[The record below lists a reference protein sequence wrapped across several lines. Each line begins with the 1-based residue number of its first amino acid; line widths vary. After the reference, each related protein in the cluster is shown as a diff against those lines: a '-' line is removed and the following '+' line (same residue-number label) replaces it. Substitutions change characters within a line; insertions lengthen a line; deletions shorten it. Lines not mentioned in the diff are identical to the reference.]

1 MGNESSKNTS
11 QETVTISTEDANT
24 IKNLKDQLNSK
35 NKEIQEIKVKT
46 SDAIKKIKEESKK
59 SEQKTSKSEIVTN
72 LPARIIK
79 QDTFGNNFHN
89 GYADGTVKKAT
100 KELRATQR
108 KASVGK

>member
-1 MGNESSKNTS
+1 MSDSKNTS
-11 QETVTISTEDANT
+11 SSQQETVTITTDPKKITELEGKLA
-24 IKNLKDQLNSK
+24 KKDQ
-35 NKEIQEIKVKT
+35 EIQEIKQKT
-46 SDAIKKIKEESKK
+46 SDAIKRIKKESK
-59 SEQKTSKSEIVTN
+59 TPEIVTN

-79 QDTFGNNFHN
+79 QNTFGGHFHN

>member
-1 MGNESSKNTS
+1 LSDSKNTS
-11 QETVTISTEDANT
+11 SSQQETITITTDPKKITELETKLA
-24 IKNLKDQLNSK
+24 KKDQ
-35 NKEIQEIKVKT
+35 EIQEIKQKT
-46 SDAIKKIKEESKK
+46 SDAIKRVKEESK
-59 SEQKTSKSEIVTN
+59 SKPEIVTN

-79 QDTFGNNFHN
+79 QNTFGGHFHN

>member
-1 MGNESSKNTS
+1 MSDNKNTS
-11 QETVTISTEDANT
+11 SSHQETVTITTEDPKRITELEANLA
-24 IKNLKDQLNSK
+24 KKD
-35 NKEIQEIKVKT
+35 QEIKE
-46 SDAIKKIKEESKK
+46 IK
-59 SEQKTSKSEIVTN
+59 QKTSESKIVTN

-79 QDTFGNNFHN
+79 QNTFGGHFHN

>member
-1 MGNESSKNTS
+1 MSDSKNTS
-11 QETVTISTEDANT
+11 SSQQEIVTKEDPKRITELEA
-24 IKNLKDQLNSK
+24 KLAKKDQ
-35 NKEIQEIKVKT
+35 EIQEIKQ
-46 SDAIKKIKEESKK
+46 KK
-59 SEQKTSKSEIVTN
+59 SESEIVTN

-79 QDTFGNNFHN
+79 QNTFGGHFHN

>member
-1 MGNESSKNTS
+1 MGNDST
-11 QETVTISTEDANT
+11 QETVTVSTENPT
-24 IKNLKDQLNSK
+24 KIKELEEKLAAKDQEV
-35 NKEIQEIKVKT
+35 KEIKEKT
-46 SDAIKKIKEESKK
+46 IAAIKKIKKESK
-59 SEQKTSKSEIVTN
+59 SESEIVTN

-79 QDTFGNNFHN
+79 QNTFGNNFHN

>member
-1 MGNESSKNTS
+1 LSGDKNSQNNSK
-11 QETVTISTEDANT
+11 QETVTED
-24 IKNLKDQLNSK
+24 IKRIEDLKTKLAKKDQ
-35 NKEIQEIKVKT
+35 EIEEIKQKT
-46 SDAIKKIKEESKK
+46 SDAIKKIKADSK
-59 SEQKTSKSEIVTN
+59 SESEIVTN

-79 QDTFGNNFHN
+79 QNTFGNNFHN

>member
-1 MGNESSKNTS
+1 MSDGKNTS
-11 QETVTISTEDANT
+11 RSQQETVTKENPKRIE
-24 IKNLKDQLNSK
+24 NLEAKLAKKD
-35 NKEIQEIKVKT
+35 QEIKE
-46 SDAIKKIKEESKK
+46 IK
-59 SEQKTSKSEIVTN
+59 QKTSESEIVTN

-79 QDTFGNNFHN
+79 QNTFGGHFHN

>member
-1 MGNESSKNTS
+1 MSDSKNTS
-11 QETVTISTEDANT
+11 TSQQETVIKEDPKRIIELETKLA
-24 IKNLKDQLNSK
+24 KKDQ
-35 NKEIQEIKVKT
+35 EIQ
-46 SDAIKKIKEESKK
+46 KIKQKK
-59 SEQKTSKSEIVTN
+59 SESEIVTN

-108 KASVGK
+108 KASVGKKQ

>member
-1 MGNESSKNTS
+1 MSDGKNSQNNSK
-11 QETVTISTEDANT
+11 QETVTKDPKRIE
-24 IKNLKDQLNSK
+24 NLEAKLAKKDQ
-35 NKEIQEIKVKT
+35 EIQEIKQKT
-46 SDAIKKIKEESKK
+46 SDAIKKIKAE
-59 SEQKTSKSEIVTN
+59 SEIVTN

-79 QDTFGNNFHN
+79 QNTFGGHFHN

>member
-1 MGNESSKNTS
+1 MSYDKKSQNNSK
-11 QETVTISTEDANT
+11 QETVTENPKKIEDLEAKLAN
-24 IKNLKDQLNSK
+24 KDQ
-35 NKEIQEIKVKT
+35 EIQEIK
-46 SDAIKKIKEESKK
+46 
-59 SEQKTSKSEIVTN
+59 QKTSESEIVTN

-79 QDTFGNNFHN
+79 QNTFGGHFHN

>member
-1 MGNESSKNTS
+1 MSDSKNTS
-11 QETVTISTEDANT
+11 KSQQETVTITTEDPKKITELEA
-24 IKNLKDQLNSK
+24 KLAKKDQ
-35 NKEIQEIKVKT
+35 EIQEIK
-46 SDAIKKIKEESKK
+46 
-59 SEQKTSKSEIVTN
+59 QKTSESEIVTN

-79 QDTFGNNFHN
+79 QNTFGNNFHN

>member
-1 MGNESSKNTS
+1 MSDGKNTS
-11 QETVTISTEDANT
+11 RSQQEIVTKENPKKIE
-24 IKNLKDQLNSK
+24 NLEAKLAKKDQ
-35 NKEIQEIKVKT
+35 EIQEIKQKT
-46 SDAIKKIKEESKK
+46 SDAIKKVKEESK
-59 SEQKTSKSEIVTN
+59 SESEIVTN

-79 QDTFGNNFHN
+79 QNTFGGHFHN